1 MLGAYLFATFSNPE
15 KFSFPAA
22 WFWVVQIVL
31 AIVFIY
37 YAIRIFIVR
46 QGTGQGLTK
55 RISPLVLVF
64 FIGECPLLLL
74 FLKAELPAAWNLNLF
89 IGLVLAMGLISVLSI
104 YINRF
109 IIEPVRDSNVA
120 VLIITIALAFLTE
133 KLLEAIYGSGAIRVP
148 SFVKTTAINLLFEN
162 TMDSKRLL
170 MFFVGII
177 LIGVVW
183 ILMTRTRIGKGV
195 LAVAQDKEAATVMG
209 VKPGF
214 VFSFSISVSAVLA
227 GLAGVFT
234 SPFLGDAHPEIWLG
248 PLIKSFAIVVI
259 GGMGSIFGSVVAA
272 FMLAFFEKLT
282 KYYISSSLEQMVF
295 LVVVIVILLIRPQ
308 GLFGKKGK
316 I

>member
-1 MLGAYLFATFSNPE
+1 
-15 KFSFPAA
+15 
-22 WFWVVQIVL
+22 L
-31 AIVFIY
+31 AI
-37 YAIRIFIVR
+37 
-46 QGTGQGLTK
+46 
-55 RISPLVLVF
+55 
-64 FIGECPLLLL
+64 
-74 FLKAELPAAWNLNLF
+74 
-89 IGLVLAMGLISVLSI
+89 
-104 YINRF
+104 YIDRF
-109 IIEPVRDSNVA
+109 VIEPVRDRNVA

-133 KLLEAIYGSGAIRVP
+133 RLLEAIYGSAPIRVP
-148 SFVKTTAINLLFEN
+148 SFVETSTINLLFEN

-170 MFFVGII
+170 MFFVGIV
-177 LIGVVW
+177 LIAAVW
-183 ILMTRTRIGKGV
+183 ILMTRTKIGKGV

-234 SPFLGDAHPEIWLG
+234 APFLGDAHPGIWLA

-295 LVVVIVILLIRPQ
+295 LVVVIAVLLIRPQ